1 VAEFLL
7 IKGAEVN
14 ACDGPLLTPLGSAIK
29 SKQNELAD
37 LLRKLSGKTSEE
49 LKAEGK

>member
-14 ACDGPLLTPLGSAIK
+14 ACDGSLLTPLGSAIK
-29 SKQNELAD
+29 SKQNELAN
-37 LLRKLSGKTSEE
+37 LLRKHGGKTGEE
-49 LKAEGK
+49 LKAAGN